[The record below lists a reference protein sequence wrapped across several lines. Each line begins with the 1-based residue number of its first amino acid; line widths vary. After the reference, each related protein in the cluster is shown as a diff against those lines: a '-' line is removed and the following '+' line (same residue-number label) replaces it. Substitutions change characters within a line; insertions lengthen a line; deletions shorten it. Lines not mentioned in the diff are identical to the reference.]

1 MKNQPKNVQ
10 KRTKMRSFLGLRP
23 LDFNTLLFTLL
34 AMVCSTNSLIAQ
46 KFNGVELNQNAQ
58 VVINSFIAKGWVQSN
73 KTKDYTTLKGKIANE
88 EVLLTIYP
96 TITSRKCRKIMALYT
111 SPDSWDEAVS
121 LYEQKCEIITNK
133 YGSPV
138 FINETFYDPY
148 YLGDGYEIQAL
159 GNDKCE
165 YLRIWEKIVG
175 YPNVTIG
182 VEIGNAGMVMV
193 AYEINTN
200 MELHKIELD
209 KIQNAVY

>member
-1 MKNQPKNVQ
+1 MKNLSKTGHFSTPLNVKIKNGI
-10 KRTKMRSFLGLRP
+10 FALA
-23 LDFNTLLFTLL
+23 TLI
-34 AMVCSTNSLIAQ
+34 ASTNSLIAQ

-111 SPDSWDEAVS
+111 SPNSWDDAVT
-121 LYEQKCEIITNK
+121 LYEQKCQIITNK

-165 YLRIWEKIVG
+165 YLRIWEKMVA
-175 YPNVTIG
+175 YPNLTIG
-182 VEIGNAGMVMV
+182 VEIGTSGMVMV
-193 AYEINTN
+193 AYEINNN
-200 MELHKIELD
+200 MELHSRELE